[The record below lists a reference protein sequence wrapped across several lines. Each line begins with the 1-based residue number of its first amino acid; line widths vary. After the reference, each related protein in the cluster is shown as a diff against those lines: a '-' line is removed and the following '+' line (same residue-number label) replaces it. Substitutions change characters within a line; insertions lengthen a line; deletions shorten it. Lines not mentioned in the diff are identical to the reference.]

1 MAFDPL
7 PYNYAQAI
15 TKSDTD
21 NIAIVGDGIPIAA
34 LYIGAAGNFVAV
46 FDNGDTATF
55 IGALAGT
62 ILPIGGIK
70 RINSTNT
77 TAATMLALYH
87 I

>member
-1 MAFDPL
+1 MGCCV
-7 PYNYAQAI
+7 PYNRAVAI

-21 NIAIVGDGIPIAA
+21 NFAVMGADCPVVGIYVG
-34 LYIGAAGNFVAV
+34 GAGNFVAV
-46 FDNGDTATF
+46 YDDDSTATF
-55 IGALAGT
+55 TGALAGT

-77 TAATMLALYH
+77 TATALLALYR